1 MTDYRL
7 ISQMTDTELYGNI
20 AAMKNEL
27 ARRQEANEKAKK
39 ERLAG
44 LKKAVTKAVRDAK
57 VPKAV
62 LNRYSRSGP
71 LSSTTAGYEI
81 TANIWGDCITVEI
94 YGDSYYGRQKGDKR
108 DEYALIVSD
117 ALKPFNATWR
127 GDHTFWVELKDN
139 PQFDPQTAPEG
150 DDEE

>member
-7 ISQMTDTELYGNI
+7 ISQMTDVELYGNI

-27 ARRQEANEKAKK
+27 ARRQEEAEKAKK
-39 ERLAG
+39 DRLAG

-71 LSSTTAGYEI
+71 LSSTQAGYEI
-81 TANIWGDCITVEI
+81 TVNIYSDEVSVEIWGD
-94 YGDSYYGRQKGDKR
+94 SSYGRQKNDKR

-117 ALKPFNATWR
+117 ALKPFNATWW
-127 GDHTFWVELKDN
+127 GDHTFRVALKDN
-139 PQFDPQTAPEG
+139 PQFDPRNV
-150 DDEE
+150 EEVEDAE